1 MILNLKKRKEGKMA
15 RLRAEIRKD
24 RDLHEVDLIPEIT
37 LRFINYCNVKVVIF
51 RIRLAIYELSV
62 WFDWQVCNNLKKEV

>member
-1 MILNLKKRKEGKMA
+1 MT
-15 RLRAEIRKD
+15 RLRAEIRRDK
-24 RDLHEVDLIPEIT
+24 DLHEVDLIPEIT

-51 RIRLAIYELSV
+51 RVRLAIYELSV

>member
-1 MILNLKKRKEGKMA
+1 MT
-15 RLRAEIRKD
+15 RLRAEIRRD

>member
-1 MILNLKKRKEGKMA
+1 MA
-15 RLRAEIRKD
+15 RLRAEIRRD

-37 LRFINYCNVKVVIF
+37 LRLINYCNVKVVIF
-51 RIRLAIYELSV
+51 RFRLAIYELSV

>member
-1 MILNLKKRKEGKMA
+1 MA
-15 RLRAEIRKD
+15 RLRAEIRRDK
-24 RDLHEVDLIPEIT
+24 DLHEVDLIPEIT

-62 WFDWQVCNNLKKEV
+62 WFDWQVCNNFKKEV

>member
-1 MILNLKKRKEGKMA
+1 MT
-15 RLRAEIRKD
+15 RLRAEIRRDK
-24 RDLHEVDLIPEIT
+24 DLHEVDLIPEIT

-62 WFDWQVCNNLKKEV
+62 WFDWQVYNNLKKGV